1 MDFDNQL
8 VNVGVSTLG
17 LNSVA
22 LAQALL
28 VAGDNTIAT
37 ARSFSSG
44 VSDFVGASDRV
55 DFYKLPITAG
65 TRTQITLDGLSRDAD
80 IDLIQDVNGNG
91 LVDAGEILRTSDEAL
106 DRPESILLSTLGTG
120 DYYIRV
126 QSPFG
131 ADTNYRLSVDLG
143 GGETGNTFAT
153 AGELGIITGRRQT
166 FGSVFAT
173 TDQADVYRFTLLDR
187 ADVQISLDGSAHVY
201 LAQDLNEN
209 GLYDPDDTI
218 VSSRLPANQLQT
230 IAPTSLAAGQYFI
243 YVDAVAGGSTY
254 TLNTTVDTAGS
265 TRATSK
271 YLGGFG
277 TGTNTISEYIG
288 GSDTRDYYRFQ
299 LNTAANTN
307 ISLSGLT
314 GNVDM
319 YLFADRNRN
328 GQFDDGEFRGGSFQV
343 GNATEQI
350 NLAGLAAG
358 EYSLI
363 VTTNL
368 SQGASPYQLN
378 LSTTALTT
386 ARRQSGSFASDTFT
400 IGTDREN
407 IISGNGNYNFGRG
420 QFDTLNLSGF
430 NLSDAQFNILGL
442 NGGTGVTLDLDRSP
456 RRFDQITLSNG
467 QQILF
472 EGIERIEFRD
482 RNVNLA
488 ITPNDPLF
496 SGQWNLH
503 MMGVQNA
510 WRFTTGSDQ
519 VAIAIEDTGLGF
531 DAAGNLHPDLR
542 RVGLTAVNASEIADE
557 YRYEWLRNEETLS
570 HGTAVQGVIAA
581 TSDNNL
587 GIAGINWNSRV
598 IAADVLG
605 ANAGDTDLA
614 TATNLVLRNRRSPTE
629 RLVVNLSLG
638 ALPYATNARDD
649 EFEAVVAANP
659 DVLFVIAS
667 GNENRSSLSEPA
679 ALARRY
685 GNVMAIGAAWGPFDA
700 DPKDAYINYQLPG
713 TRISYPPTAGSV
725 WGSNYGDGLTLV
737 GPSEFYAL
745 QSTQGRLGSEFDYLN
760 NFDGTSA
767 ATPTVA
773 GVASLVW
780 SANPNLTAAQVK
792 QILSNTAIDVASPG
806 YDRDTGHGFVNA
818 EAAVRS
824 AIAYA

>member
-1 MDFDNQL
+1 MDLNNQL
-8 VNVGVSTLG
+8 FS
-17 LNSVA
+17 
-22 LAQALL
+22 
-28 VAGDNTIAT
+28 DDTIGS
-37 ARSFSSG
+37 ARLFSAG
-44 VSDFVGASDRV
+44 VSDFVGANDRL
-55 DFYKLPITAG
+55 DFYKLSITGG
-65 TRTQITLDGLSRDAD
+65 TRARITLDGLSGDAD

-91 LVDAGEILRTSDEAL
+91 RVDAGEILRTSDEAL

-166 FGSVFAT
+166 LGSVFVADR
-173 TDQADVYRFTLLDR
+173 DQADVYRFTLLDR

-209 GLYDPDDTI
+209 GLYDLDDTI
-218 VSSRLPANQLQT
+218 VSSRLPANQLQS
-230 IAPTSLAAGQYFI
+230 IPTTNLAAGQYFI

-265 TRATSK
+265 TRATAK

-277 TGTNTISEYIG
+277 TGTNTISEYVG
-288 GSDTRDYYRFQ
+288 GTDTRDYYRFQ

-307 ISLSGLT
+307 ITLSGLT

-328 GQFDDGEFRGGSFQV
+328 GQFDDGEFSRGSFQA

-386 ARRQSGSFASDTFT
+386 ARRQSGSFASDSFT
-400 IGTDREN
+400 IGTDRET

-420 QFDTLNLSGF
+420 QFDTLNLSAF

-482 RNVNLA
+482 RNINLA
-488 ITPNDPLF
+488 VRPNDPLF
-496 SGQWNLH
+496 GDQWNLH
-503 MMGVQNA
+503 MMGVQSA

-519 VAIAIEDTGLGF
+519 VAIAVEDTGLGF

-557 YRYEWLRNEETLS
+557 YRYEWLNNEETLS

-614 TATNLVLRNRRSPTE
+614 TATSVVLRNRRSPTE

-685 GNVMAIGAAWGPFDA
+685 GNVIAVGAAWGPLDA
-700 DPKDAYINYQLPG
+700 NPTDAYNDQVPG
-713 TRISYPPTAGSV
+713 TRISYPPGV
-725 WGSNYGDGLTLV
+725 ENGWGSNYGDGLTLM

-745 QSTQGRLGSEFDYLN
+745 QSTQGRLGSEFGYLN
-760 NFDGTSA
+760 DFNGTSA
-767 ATPTVA
+767 ATPNVA

-780 SANPNLTAAQVK
+780 SANPNLTAAQVR
-792 QILSNTAIDVASPG
+792 QILSSTAIDVASPG
-806 YDRDTGHGFVNA
+806 YDRDTGYGFVNA

>member
-1 MDFDNQL
+1 MDLNNQL
-8 VNVGVSTLG
+8 FS
-17 LNSVA
+17 
-22 LAQALL
+22 
-28 VAGDNTIAT
+28 DDTIGS
-37 ARSFSSG
+37 ARLFSAV
-44 VSDFVGASDRV
+44 VSDFVGANDRL
-55 DFYKLPITAG
+55 DFYKLSITGGRRA
-65 TRTQITLDGLSRDAD
+65 RITLDGLSGDAD

-91 LVDAGEILRTSDEAL
+91 RVDAGEILRTSDEAL
-106 DRPESILLSTLGTG
+106 DRPEAISLSTLGTG

-131 ADTNYRLSVDLG
+131 WDTNYRLSVDLG
-143 GGETGNTFAT
+143 GGDTGDTFDT
-153 AGELGIITGRRQT
+153 AGELGIITGQRQT
-166 FGSVFAT
+166 FSSVFVADR
-173 TDQADVYRFTLLDR
+173 DQADVYRFTLLDR
-187 ADVQISLDGSAHVY
+187 ADVQINLDGSAHVY

-209 GLYDPDDTI
+209 GLYDPGETI
-218 VSSRLPANQLQT
+218 VSSRLPANQLQV
-230 IAPTSLAAGQYFI
+230 IPTTNLAAGQYFI
-243 YVDAVAGGSTY
+243 YVDAVAGGSAY

-288 GSDTRDYYRFQ
+288 GADTRDYYRFQ

-307 ISLSGLT
+307 ITLSGLT

-328 GQFDDGEFRGGSFQV
+328 GQFDDGEFSRGS
-343 GNATEQI
+343 
-350 NLAGLAAG
+350 
-358 EYSLI
+358 
-363 VTTNL
+363 
-368 SQGASPYQLN
+368 YQLN

-420 QFDTLNLSGF
+420 QFDTLNLSAF

-456 RRFDQITLSNG
+456 RQFDQIILSNG

-496 SGQWNLH
+496 GGQWNLH

-519 VAIAIEDTGLGF
+519 VAIAIEDTGLGV

-542 RVGLTAVNASEIADE
+542 IMGLSALERSELADE
-557 YRYEWLRNEETLS
+557 YRFEYGDGRVRTRTLS
-570 HGTAVQGVIAA
+570 HGTAVQGIIAA
-581 TSDNNL
+581 TSNN
-587 GIAGINWNSRV
+587 GRDIAGINWNSRV

-605 ANAGDTDLA
+605 SNVGDTDFA
-614 TATNLVLRNRRSPTE
+614 TATNVILRNRRNTTD

-638 ALPYATNARDD
+638 WPPYITDAVLKELKDA
-649 EFEAVVAANP
+649 FEAVVAANP

-667 GNENRSSLSEPA
+667 GNDNRSSLSEPA

-685 GNVMAIGAAWGPFDA
+685 GNVMAIGAVWGPFDA
-700 DPKDAYINYQLPG
+700 DPEDAFNDQVLG
-713 TRISYPPTAGSV
+713 ARISYPSSAGSV
-725 WGSNYGDGLTLV
+725 WGSNYGNGLTLM
-737 GPSEFYAL
+737 GPSEVPTL
-745 QSTQGRLGSEFDYLN
+745 QSTLGLRGSEFKNMN
-760 NFDGTSA
+760 NFGGTSA
-767 ATPTVA
+767 ATPNVA

-780 SANPNLTAAQVK
+780 SANPNLTAAQVN
-792 QILSNTAIDVASPG
+792 QILSNTAIDLASPG